1 MNRAESAGIAPP
13 PRADGT
19 AGFAEPWQAQ
29 LLALADTLARS
40 GVFTPAA
47 WSEALGA
54 ALRRANASGAPDTA
68 ETYYAAALE
77 ALESLLAQ
85 GGLVTPDSLAR
96 RREAWRQAYRTTPHG
111 RPVELPGAQSPAAGE
126 TG

>member
-1 MNRAESAGIAPP
+1 MDPAEPADIAPP
-13 PRADGT
+13 PGAGGT

-29 LLALADTLARS
+29 LLALADTLVRNGA
-40 GVFTPAA
+40 FTLAT

-85 GGLVTPDSLAR
+85 HGLVTPDSLAR
-96 RREAWRQAYRTTPHG
+96 RREAWREAYRTTPHG
-111 RPVELPGAQSPAAGE
+111 TPVELPVQPPAAGE
-126 TG
+126 TA